1 MTDSPP
7 LSRREREVMDLIHQL
22 EEATASQIQ
31 ERMEV
36 PPSNSAIRSVLRI
49 LVDKQ
54 HLKFEQRGPVYVY
67 SSTAP
72 KSVAQ
77 KSAAQHLLRTF
88 FGGSVQGAIA
98 ALLDLDDTKLS
109 TEEQARIKALIDQ
122 AAEEGR

>member
-1 MTDSPP
+1 MNDSPP
-7 LSRREREVMDLIHQL
+7 LSRREREVMDIIHEL

-49 LVDKQ
+49 LVKKQ
-54 HLKFEQRGPVYVY
+54 HLTFSQRGPVYVY

-72 KSVAQ
+72 KSVTQ
-77 KSAAQHLLRTF
+77 KSAARHLLRTF

-98 ALLDLDDTKLS
+98 TLLDLDDTKLS
-109 TEEQARIKALIDQ
+109 AEEHARIKALIDQ